1 MFEKEAK
8 EYLKKDGTKA
18 EQILSLMQG
27 KIKVK
32 IKQLPF
38 ILAAFQQ
45 TYIDGAEFGYNKA
58 NEWHKP
64 SEKLPKECSLVLAYS
79 FEDTE
84 PALWEFVTSDQWEW
98 LPKRIVFCSN
108 DQIRLWKEIVLP
120 ELPKEIEEND

>member
-1 MFEKEAK
+1 MTDEEIAEEYAKGLCKTCTFDTCRHSIIQTCAIKE
-8 EYLKKDGTKA
+8 
-18 EQILSLMQG
+18 S
-27 KIKVK
+27 
-32 IKQLPF
+32 IKQ
-38 ILAAFQQ
+38 A
-45 TYIDGAEFGYNKA
+45 YKDGAEFGYNKA

-108 DQIRLWKEIVLP
+108 DQIRLWKEI
-120 ELPKEIEEND
+120 ELPNIKEIKEND